1 MKMKSVLTVALLA
14 FVLVALGWAL
24 LKPTE
29 TAVEGES
36 AVAVADTAEAEV
48 LPAMTPIAAAA
59 AIDNGV
65 VAYYLHPESRCATCL
80 KIEEL
85 SRMAIE
91 DGFPEAL
98 DQGRLQWLVLNVDQ
112 PANKHFMDDFE
123 LHTTSLVLAQRQD
136 GETVKFKNCTRAWE
150 LVHSPM
156 KFNSY
161 VETEVASFLGDA

>member
-1 MKMKSVLTVALLA
+1 MKMKSILTIALLA
-14 FVLVALGWAL
+14 FVLVAVGWAMFNR
-24 LKPTE
+24 TE
-29 TAVEGES
+29 TPVAEDVVIEEPAVDQAVS
-36 AVAVADTAEAEV
+36 AAG
-48 LPAMTPIAAAA
+48 PAP
-59 AIDNGV
+59 AIENGV

-98 DQGRLQWLVLNVDQ
+98 EQGQLQWLALNVDQ
-112 PANKHFMDDFE
+112 PVNEHFMDDFE
-123 LHTTSLVLAQRQD
+123 LHTTSLVLAERKD
-136 GETVKFKNCTRAWE
+136 GQTVRFKNCTRVWE

-161 VETEVASFLGDA
+161 VEAETAGFLGDA